1 MPIKKLAN
9 LYNLYGLK
17 MTNQEIAYHRLA
29 SQKLY
34 KTSHCSP
41 QEIVRHLG
49 AMQAQDYAMS
59 KWAIGSRCDAS
70 EKAIEEAINSGEII
84 RTHIL
89 RPTWHLV
96 SSDDIYW
103 MLALSAP
110 QVKKFTA
117 SAAKKYDY
125 DAKKLDAINAS
136 IEKLLAGNNHFTR
149 DEIMQELGIKKSS
162 GQEFLSAAI
171 MMNAELDGLVCNGK
185 MKGKQITYALLEE
198 RVSKPK
204 TTYTKEEALAKLA
217 KRYFES
223 HGPATLL
230 DFSWWSGFP
239 PTTAKLAVHAIES
252 ELNSVE
258 IDNQKYWFGSA
269 VSNVSNFRE
278 SVHFLP
284 AFDEILISYK
294 NREASILLEHQP
306 KAFTN
311 NGIFKPIIVENGK
324 VIGTWKRTI
333 KKDHAKIET
342 DFFGETPESQKTVI
356 FEAINSFENYLET
369 KIVIE

>member
-1 MPIKKLAN
+1 
-9 LYNLYGLK
+9 
-17 MTNQEIAYHRLA
+17 MTHQEISHHRLV

-34 KTSHCSP
+34 KTSQNSP
-41 QEIVRHLG
+41 QEIVHHLG
-49 AMQAQDYAMS
+49 AMQAQDYAMA
-59 KWAIGSRCDAS
+59 KWAIGSRCDAT
-70 EKAIEEAINSGEII
+70 EAAIEEAINSAQII

-89 RPTWHLV
+89 RPTWHFV
-96 SSDDIYW
+96 SADDIYW
-103 MLALSAP
+103 MLDLSAP
-110 QVKKFTA
+110 QVKRFTT
-117 SAAKKYDY
+117 SAAKKYGY
-125 DAKKLDAINAS
+125 DAKKLDHVNS
-136 IEKLLAGNNHFTR
+136 HIEKLLAGNNHLTR
-149 DEIMQELGIKKSS
+149 DEIMQELNIKKTSNDD
-162 GQEFLSAAI
+162 FLSAAI
-171 MMNAELDGLVCNGK
+171 MMNAELDSLVCNGK

-204 TTYTKEEALAKLA
+204 TKLTKEEALAKLA
-217 KRYFES
+217 LRYFES

-239 PTTAKLAVHAIES
+239 PTTCKLAINAIELQIS
-252 ELNSVE
+252 SVE
-258 IDNQKYWFGSA
+258 IKEQKYWFKTDFPDSD
-269 VSNVSNFRE
+269 NFRE

-294 NREASILLEHQP
+294 TREASILLEYQS

-311 NGIFKPIIVENGK
+311 NGIFKPVILENSK

-342 DFFGETPESQKTVI
+342 QFFNETEMPKKKI
-356 FEAINSFENYLET
+356 LFEGIKAFENYLET

>member
-1 MPIKKLAN
+1 
-9 LYNLYGLK
+9 
-17 MTNQEIAYHRLA
+17 MTHQEISHYRLA

-34 KTSHCSP
+34 KTTQCLP
-41 QEIVRHLG
+41 QEIVQHLG
-49 AMQAQDYAMS
+49 AMQAQDYAMA
-59 KWAIGSRCDAS
+59 KWAIGSRCDSS
-70 EKAIEEAINSGEII
+70 EKEIEEAINSAQII

-89 RPTWHLV
+89 RPTWHFV
-96 SSDDIYW
+96 AADDIYW
-103 MLALSAP
+103 MLDLSAP
-110 QVKKFTA
+110 QVKRFTT
-117 SAAKKYDY
+117 SAAKKYGF
-125 DAKKLDAINAS
+125 DAKKLDQANIQ
-136 IEKLLAGNNHFTR
+136 IEKLLSGNNHLTR
-149 DEIMQELGIKKSS
+149 EEIMQELNIKKSS
-162 GQEFLSAAI
+162 SEDFLSAAI

-204 TTYTKEEALAKLA
+204 SKLTKEEGLAKLA
-217 KRYFES
+217 QLYFES

-239 PTTAKLAVHAIES
+239 PTTCKLAINAIELQ
-252 ELNSVE
+252 LNSVE
-258 IDNQKYWFGSA
+258 IENQKYWFGNDISTDY
-269 VSNVSNFRE
+269 NFRE

-294 NREASILLEHQP
+294 TREASILLEHQS

-311 NGIFKPIIVENGK
+311 NGIFKPIILENGK
-324 VIGTWKRTI
+324 VIGIWKRTI

-342 DFFGETPESQKTVI
+342 QFFQETESYKKAI
-356 FEAINSFENYLET
+356 LFEGIKAFENYLET

>member
-1 MPIKKLAN
+1 
-9 LYNLYGLK
+9 
-17 MTNQEIAYHRLA
+17 MTHQEISPHRLA

-34 KTSHCSP
+34 KTSPSSP

-49 AMQAQDYAMS
+49 AMQAQDYAMA

-70 EKAIEEAINSGEII
+70 ETAIEEAINSAQII

-89 RPTWHLV
+89 RPTWHFV
-96 SSDDIYW
+96 SSEDIYW
-103 MLALSAP
+103 MLDLSAP
-110 QVKKFTA
+110 QVKRIIISET
-117 SAAKKYDY
+117 KKYGY
-125 DAKKLDAINAS
+125 DEKQFDNINS
-136 IEKLLAGNNHFTR
+136 NIEKILAGNNYLTR
-149 DEIMQELGIKKSS
+149 NEIMQELTIRKVPGGSY
-162 GQEFLSAAI
+162 LSPVLI
-171 MMNAELDGLVCNGK
+171 MMYAELDGLVCNGK
-185 MKGKQITYALLEE
+185 MKGKKNTYALLEE
-198 RVSKPK
+198 RVPKPK
-204 TTYTKEEALAKLA
+204 TKLTKEEGLAKLT

-239 PTTAKLAVHAIES
+239 PTTCKIVINALELQ
-252 ELNSVE
+252 LNSVE
-258 IDNQKYWFGSA
+258 IDGQMYWFG
-269 VSNVSNFRE
+269 NQIHDETNFRE

-294 NREASILLEHQP
+294 SREASILMEHQS

-311 NGIFKPIIVENGK
+311 NGIFKPIILENGK

-342 DFFGETPESQKTVI
+342 QFFNETESSKKEI
-356 FEAINSFENYLET
+356 LFDGIKAFENYLEM
-369 KIVIE
+369 KIIIE

>member
-1 MPIKKLAN
+1 
-9 LYNLYGLK
+9 
-17 MTNQEIAYHRLA
+17 MTHQEISHHRLV

-34 KTSHCSP
+34 KPNPASP
-41 QEIVRHLG
+41 QEIVQHLG
-49 AMQAQDYAMS
+49 AMQAQDYAMA
-59 KWAIGSRCDAS
+59 KWAVGSRCDAS
-70 EKAIEEAINSGEII
+70 ETMIEEAVNSAEII

-89 RPTWHLV
+89 RPTWHFV
-96 SSDDIYW
+96 SAEDIYW
-103 MLALSAP
+103 MLDLSAP

-117 SAAKKYDY
+117 SAARKYGY
-125 DAKKLDAINAS
+125 DAKKLDELNIA
-136 IEKLLAGNNHFTR
+136 IEKLLSGNQHLTR
-149 DEIMQELGIKKSS
+149 DEIMQELNIKKTS
-162 GQEFLSAAI
+162 GEDFLSAAI

-198 RVSKPK
+198 RVAKPK
-204 TTYTKEEALAKLA
+204 TKLTKEEALAKLA

-239 PTTAKLAVHAIES
+239 PTICKTTINAIELQ
-252 ELNSVE
+252 LNSIE
-258 IDNQKYWFGSA
+258 INDQKYWFG
-269 VSNVSNFRE
+269 NEFTNENNFRE

-294 NREASILLEHQP
+294 TREASILPEHQP

-311 NGIFKPIIVENGK
+311 NGIFKPIILENGK

-342 DFFGETPESQKTVI
+342 QFFNETESTKKEI
-356 FEAINSFENYLET
+356 LFEGITAFQNYLET
-369 KIVIE
+369 KVIIE

>member
-1 MPIKKLAN
+1 
-9 LYNLYGLK
+9 
-17 MTNQEIAYHRLA
+17 MTHQEISHHRLA

-34 KTSHCSP
+34 KTSPSSP

-49 AMQAQDYAMS
+49 AMQAQDYAMA
-59 KWAIGSRCDAS
+59 KWAIGSRCDSS
-70 EKAIEEAINSGEII
+70 EKVIEEAINSAEII

-96 SSDDIYW
+96 AADDIYW
-103 MLALSAP
+103 MLDVSAP
-110 QVKKFTA
+110 QVKRFTA
-117 SAAKKYDY
+117 SAAKKYGLDE
-125 DAKKLDAINAS
+125 KKLDQINS
-136 IEKLLAGNNHFTR
+136 KIEKLLTGNNHLTR
-149 DEIMQELGIKKSS
+149 EEIMQELNIKKSS
-162 GQEFLSAAI
+162 SEDFLSAAI

-198 RVSKPK
+198 RVAKPK
-204 TTYTKEEALAKLA
+204 TKLTKEEGLAKLA

-239 PTTAKLAVHAIES
+239 PTTCKSTINAIELQ
-252 ELNSVE
+252 LNSIE
-258 IDNQKYWFGSA
+258 IDNQTYWFGKDISGG
-269 VSNVSNFRE
+269 SNFRE

-294 NREASILLEHQP
+294 TREASILLEHQS

-311 NGIFKPIIVENGK
+311 NGIFKPIILENGK

-342 DFFGETPESQKTVI
+342 QFFNVTEKDKKTAL
-356 FEAINSFENYLET
+356 FEGIKSFENYLET

>member
-1 MPIKKLAN
+1 
-9 LYNLYGLK
+9 
-17 MTNQEIAYHRLA
+17 MTHQEISHHRLV

-34 KTSHCSP
+34 KTTKSSP

-49 AMQAQDYAMS
+49 AMQAQDYAMA

-70 EKAIEEAINSGEII
+70 EKQIEEAINSAEII

-89 RPTWHLV
+89 RPTWHFV
-96 SSDDIYW
+96 SAEDIYW
-103 MLALSAP
+103 MLDLSAP
-110 QVKKFTA
+110 QVKRFTN
-117 SAAKKYDY
+117 SVTKKYGY
-125 DAKKLDAINAS
+125 DAKKLDQINS
-136 IEKLLAGNNHFTR
+136 EIEKMLAGNNQMTR
-149 DEIMQELGIKKSS
+149 DEIMKELDIQKSTD
-162 GQEFLSAAI
+162 QDFLDAAI

-198 RVSKPK
+198 KVAKPQTK
-204 TTYTKEEALAKLA
+204 LTKEEALAKLA

-230 DFSWWSGFP
+230 DFSWWSGFS
-239 PTTAKLAVHAIES
+239 PTTCKIAINAIELQ
-252 ELNSVE
+252 LNSVE
-258 IDNQKYWFGSA
+258 IDNQMYWFGNNS
-269 VSNVSNFRE
+269 SDEIHFRE

-294 NREASILLEHQP
+294 TREASILLEHQS

-311 NGIFKPIIVENGK
+311 NGIFKPVILENGK

-342 DFFGETPESQKTVI
+342 QFFNTTEETKKTAL
-356 FEAINSFENYLET
+356 FEGIKSFGNYLET
-369 KIVIE
+369 KIIIE